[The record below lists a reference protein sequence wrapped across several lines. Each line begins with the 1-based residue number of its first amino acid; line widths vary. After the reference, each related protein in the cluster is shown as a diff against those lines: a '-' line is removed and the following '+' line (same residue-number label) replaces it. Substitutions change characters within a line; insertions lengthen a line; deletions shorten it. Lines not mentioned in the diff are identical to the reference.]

1 MKIFTR
7 IVLIVVCTALGISIL
22 SLLALK
28 IMQTSLLGEREAS
41 VRLVAELAR
50 SQINSYVAQEKNGKL
65 SREEAQAQAKAAL
78 AGLRKGNDYLFLRNA
93 EGMMLVHPDKKREGT
108 MDPGLTQP
116 DGRSTVQLYLD
127 ALKSADEALVVIQ
140 SPHPVTR
147 VQLSKVNALAKIP
160 EWGWIVGYGQF
171 TDDIDQAYWRH
182 AIEFLTLGIVVIL
195 TTVVLAIFLGRGIH
209 RSLSAIRRDVNQI
222 ESELDFTRRIEV
234 IGNDEIAEM
243 SRVFNKLLE
252 KIAAS
257 MGEIVRKT
265 HSIAASA
272 AQLSDTA
279 GEVAQFSAKQSD
291 SASSMAVSVKQMNAN
306 ISHVSSRASETH
318 DLARHS
324 GESAAEG
331 EQIIDRTVNDIN
343 VVAGSVRQ
351 SSERIRDLDAS
362 SEQISSI
369 IAVIKEVAEQTNL
382 LALNAAIEA
391 ARAGEQGR
399 GFAVVAD
406 EVRKLAERTSVST
419 REIATM
425 INAIRSVSDEASSS
439 MVKAVDQV
447 VLGVNQANEASAAI
461 RRIGD
466 SSRKTIDMIREITSS
481 LHEQSQTSEMIA
493 ESIQNVAEMAENSHS
508 AAKKTADAAVDLNQV
523 VRQMREIVSAYRI
536 G

>member
-1 MKIFTR
+1 MRISTR
-7 IVLIVVCTALGISIL
+7 ILLIVACSALGICIL

-50 SQINSYVAQEKNGKL
+50 SQINAFAAQEKSGQL
-65 SREEAQAQAKAAL
+65 TREEAQARAKAAL

-127 ALKSADEALVVIQ
+127 ALKSSDEALVVIQ

-182 AIEFLTLGIVVIL
+182 ALEFLTLGIGVVVTTVIL
-195 TTVVLAIFLGRGIH
+195 ALFLARGIN
-209 RSLSAIRRDVNQI
+209 RSLSSIRRNVSKI
-222 ESELDFTRRIEV
+222 ESELDFRHRIEV
-234 IGNDEIAEM
+234 YGKDEISEV
-243 SRVFNKLLE
+243 SQVFNKLLE

-257 MGEIVRKT
+257 MGEIVNKT
-265 HSIAASA
+265 QRIAASA
-272 AQLSDTA
+272 EQLSDTA
-279 GEVAQFSAKQSD
+279 NEVTQFSARQSD
-291 SASSMAVSVKQMNAN
+291 SATTMSVSIKQLNTN
-306 ISHVSSRASETH
+306 ISHVSSRADETH
-318 DLARHS
+318 ALARHA
-324 GESAAEG
+324 GESASEG

-351 SSERIRDLDAS
+351 SSERIRALDAS

-369 IAVIKEVAEQTNL
+369 IAVIKEVADQTNL

-406 EVRKLAERTSVST
+406 EVRKLAERTSAST

-425 INAIRSVSDEASSS
+425 INAIRTVSDEASGS

-447 VLGVNQANEASAAI
+447 VLGVNQANEASGAI
-461 RRIGD
+461 RRIGE
-466 SSRKTIDMIREITSS
+466 SSRQTIDMIREITSS
-481 LHEQSQTSEMIA
+481 LNEQSQTSELIA
-493 ESIQNVAEMAENSHS
+493 RNVENVAEMAENSHS
-508 AAKKTADAAVDLNQV
+508 AAQKTADAARSLNDIV
-523 VRQMREIVSAYRI
+523 HEMRAIVSAYRI
-536 G
+536 A

>member
-1 MKIFTR
+1 MRISTR
-7 IVLIVVCTALGISIL
+7 ILLIVACSALGICIL

-50 SQINSYVAQEKNGKL
+50 SQINAFAAQEKSGQL
-65 SREEAQAQAKAAL
+65 TREEAQSRAKAAL

-127 ALKSADEALVVIQ
+127 ALKSSDEALVVIQ

-182 AIEFLTLGIVVIL
+182 ALEFLTLGIVVVV
-195 TTVVLAIFLGRGIH
+195 TTVILALVLARGIH
-209 RSLSAIRRDVNQI
+209 RSLSSIRRNVDKI
-222 ESELDFTRRIEV
+222 ESELDFTHRIEV
-234 IGNDEIAEM
+234 FGNDEISEVA
-243 SRVFNKLLE
+243 RVFNKLLE

-257 MGEIVRKT
+257 MGEIVNKT
-265 HSIAASA
+265 QRIAASA
-272 AQLSDTA
+272 EQLSDTA
-279 GEVAQFSAKQSD
+279 NEVAQFSARQSD
-291 SASSMAVSVKQMNAN
+291 SATTISVSVKQLNSN
-306 ISHVSSRASETH
+306 ISHVSSRAGETH
-318 DLARHS
+318 ALARHS
-324 GESAAEG
+324 GESASEG

-351 SSERIRDLDAS
+351 SSERIRALDAS

-369 IAVIKEVAEQTNL
+369 IAVIKEVADQTNL

-406 EVRKLAERTSVST
+406 EVRKLAERTAQSTKEISATISTMQQNAKSTVDSIREVELTVEMGVKRAGEASDAIVQIEDGASQAVTSVSEIT
-419 REIATM
+419 DALREQSIASTNIAQQVERIAQM
-425 INAIRSVSDEASSS
+425 AEENTAAAVSTSGTALELDGLARD
-439 MVKAVDQV
+439 MKQV
-447 VLGVNQANEASAAI
+447 VSQF
-461 RRIGD
+461 RI
-466 SSRKTIDMIREITSS
+466 
-481 LHEQSQTSEMIA
+481 
-493 ESIQNVAEMAENSHS
+493 
-508 AAKKTADAAVDLNQV
+508 
-523 VRQMREIVSAYRI
+523 
-536 G
+536 